1 MSRIW
6 RGPEWNMLLHLGLKM
21 KVKDRRLGVGAKNLG
36 GDCMKRM
43 FWLVV
48 VAVVLSLSSFACPPI
63 HAQEKAITLNLS
75 NFFPPENKISVV
87 MDQWCKEV
95 EKRTNGRVKVTQF
108 PGGTLTP
115 PAQTYVGVVKG
126 VADLGLSFFGYTMGR
141 FPLTEVLDL
150 PLGYKSGYVGAKLAN
165 EYYKKFRPKELDEV
179 KVLFLTTSPPHM
191 LFAKRPIKNL
201 EDLKGLKIR
210 STGTSAKVVQALGG
224 APVAMPMSEAYDA
237 LSKGVVQ
244 GIIGPYE
251 PMKGFKLAEVVS
263 DSTEYGTAY
272 VNANYI
278 IMNKDKWN
286 GLPADIQK
294 IIEKVDEE
302 WIEKMGKLWDE
313 LDKEGKEV
321 FVQKGGKVIVLSKE
335 ENARWAERLRPILD
349 DYVKDMK
356 SKGLPGDEALK
367 FCVDYLKTYQ
377 K

>member
-1 MSRIW
+1 MRK
-6 RGPEWNMLLHLGLKM
+6 MLCVAAVSVAFLSFGL
-21 KVKDRRLGVGAKNLG
+21 
-36 GDCMKRM
+36 
-43 FWLVV
+43 
-48 VAVVLSLSSFACPPI
+48 ACPLA
-63 HAQEKAITLNLS
+63 HAQQKVITLNLS
-75 NFFPPENKISVV
+75 NFFPPENKISVA

-95 EKRTNGRVKVTQF
+95 EKRTNGRLKVTQF

-179 KVLFLTTSPPHM
+179 RVLFLTTSPPHM
-191 LFAKRPIKNL
+191 LFAKRPIRNL

-210 STGTSAKVVQALGG
+210 STGTSSKVVAALGG
-224 APVAMPMSEAYDA
+224 VPVAMPMSEAYDA

-278 IMNKDKWN
+278 IMNKAKWN
-286 GLPADIQK
+286 ELPADIQK
-294 IIEKVDEE
+294 IVENISEE
-302 WIEKMGKLWDE
+302 WIERMGKLWDE
-313 LDKEGKEV
+313 LDKEGKDV
-321 FVQKGGKVIVLSKE
+321 FLQKGGKVVVLSKE
-335 ENARWAERLRPILD
+335 ENARWTERLRPILD

-367 FCVDYLKTYQ
+367 FCVNYLKAHQ

>member
-1 MSRIW
+1 MKKMFYVAAVSVAF
-6 RGPEWNMLLHLGLKM
+6 LSFGL
-21 KVKDRRLGVGAKNLG
+21 
-36 GDCMKRM
+36 
-43 FWLVV
+43 
-48 VAVVLSLSSFACPPI
+48 ACPFA
-63 HAQEKAITLNLS
+63 HAQQKVITLNLS
-75 NFFPPENKISVV
+75 NFFPPENRISVA

-95 EKRTNGRVKVTQF
+95 EKRTNGRLKVTQF

-191 LFAKRPIKNL
+191 LFAKRPVKNL

-210 STGTSAKVVQALGG
+210 STGTSAKVVAALGG
-224 APVAMPMSEAYDA
+224 VPVAMPMSEAYDA

-286 GLPADIQK
+286 GLPADVQK
-294 IIEKVDEE
+294 IVENINEE
-302 WIEKMGKLWDE
+302 WIERMGKLWDE
-313 LDKEGKEV
+313 LDKEGKDV
-321 FVQKGGKVIVLSKE
+321 FLQKGGKVVVLSKE
-335 ENARWAERLRPILD
+335 ENARWTEKLRPILD
-349 DYVKDMK
+349 DYAKDMK

-367 FCVDYLKTYQ
+367 FCVNYLKTYQ

>member
-1 MSRIW
+1 
-6 RGPEWNMLLHLGLKM
+6 
-21 KVKDRRLGVGAKNLG
+21 
-36 GDCMKRM
+36 MKRM
-43 FWLVV
+43 FWV
-48 VAVVLSLSSFACPPI
+48 VAVAVVFMLLGLACPQLY
-63 HAQEKAITLNLS
+63 AQEKAITLNLS
-75 NFFPPENKISVV
+75 NFFPPDNKISIA

-115 PAQTYVGVVKG
+115 PAQTYAGVIKG
-126 VADLGLSFFGYTMGR
+126 IADIGLSFFSYTMGR

-165 EYYKKFRPKELDEV
+165 EYHKKFKPKEFDEV

-191 LFAKRPIKNL
+191 LFAKKPVNNL
-201 EDLKGLKIR
+201 DDLKGLKIR

-263 DSTEYGTAY
+263 HSTEYGSAY
-272 VNANYI
+272 LNTNYVV
-278 IMNKDKWN
+278 MNKDKWN

-294 IIEKVDEE
+294 IIGGIDEE
-302 WIEKMGKLWDE
+302 WIEKMGRLWDE

-321 FVQKGGKVIVLSKE
+321 FIQKGGKVIMLSKE
-335 ENARWAERLRPILD
+335 ENARWSERLRPILD

-367 FCVDYLKTYQ
+367 FCVDFLKTHQ

>member
-1 MSRIW
+1 
-6 RGPEWNMLLHLGLKM
+6 MLPHAGLKM
-21 KVKDRRLGVGAKNLG
+21 KAASLEQKNYG
-36 GDCMKRM
+36 GDRMKRM
-43 FWLVV
+43 FWLLV
-48 VAVVLSLSSFACPPI
+48 VAVMFSLLGLACPPI
-63 HAQEKAITLNLS
+63 YAQEKVITLNLS
-75 NFFPPENKISVV
+75 NFFPPENRISVV

-115 PAQTYVGVVKG
+115 PAQTYVGVTKG
-126 VADLGLSFFGYTMGR
+126 VADLGLSFFSYTIGR

-150 PLGYKSGYVGAKLAN
+150 PLGYKSGYIGAKLAN

-179 KVLFLTTSPPHM
+179 RVLFLTTSPPHM
-191 LFAKRPIKNL
+191 LFAKRPVKNL
-201 EDLKGLKIR
+201 EDLQGLKIR
-210 STGTSAKVVQALGG
+210 STGTSSKVVQALGG
-224 APVAMPMSEAYDA
+224 APVAMPMSDAYDA

-272 VNANYI
+272 LNANYI
-278 IMNKDKWN
+278 VMNKNKWDA
-286 GLPADIQK
+286 LPADIQK
-294 IIEKVDEE
+294 IIEQVDEE

-321 FVQKGGKVIVLSKE
+321 FIQKGGKAIVLSKE

-367 FCVDYLKTYQ
+367 FCVNYLKTYQ

>member
-1 MSRIW
+1 MKGMVW
-6 RGPEWNMLLHLGLKM
+6 VVAMAFMFVLLGL
-21 KVKDRRLGVGAKNLG
+21 D
-36 GDCMKRM
+36 
-43 FWLVV
+43 
-48 VAVVLSLSSFACPPI
+48 SPPI
-63 HAQEKAITLNLS
+63 DAQEKVATLNLS
-75 NFFPPENKISVV
+75 NFFPPENKISVA

-95 EKRTNGRVKVTQF
+95 DKRTNGRVKITQF
-108 PGGTLTP
+108 AGGTLTP
-115 PAQTYVGVVKG
+115 PAQTYAGVIKG
-126 VADLGLSFFGYTMGR
+126 VADLGLSFFSYTMGR

-165 EYYKKFRPKELDEV
+165 EYYKKFKPKELDEV

-191 LFAKRPIKNL
+191 LFAKKPVKNL

-272 VNANYI
+272 VNANYVVI
-278 IMNKDKWN
+278 NKDKWN
-286 GLPADIQK
+286 GLPADLQRV
-294 IIEKVDEE
+294 IEKISEE
-302 WIEKMGKLWDE
+302 WIEKMGRLWDE
-313 LDKEGKEV
+313 LDKEGKDV
-321 FVQKGGKVIVLSKE
+321 FVQKGGKAIVLSKE
-335 ENARWAERLRPILD
+335 ENARWSERLRPILD

-367 FCVDYLKTYQ
+367 FCVDFLKTHQ
-377 K
+377 R

>member
-1 MSRIW
+1 MKGRVWLLAVAIGFFLMS
-6 RGPEWNMLLHLGLKM
+6 L
-21 KVKDRRLGVGAKNLG
+21 
-36 GDCMKRM
+36 
-43 FWLVV
+43 
-48 VAVVLSLSSFACPPI
+48 ACPQI
-63 HAQEKAITLNLS
+63 DAQEKAITLNLS
-75 NFFPPENKISVV
+75 NFFPPDNKISIV

-95 EKRTNGRVKVTQF
+95 DKRTNARVKITQF

-115 PAQTYVGVVKG
+115 PGQTYAGVIKG
-126 VADLGLSFFGYTMGR
+126 VADLGLSFFSYTMGR

-165 EYYKKFRPKELDEV
+165 EYYKKFKPKELDEV

-191 LFAKRPIKNL
+191 LFAKRPVKNL
-201 EDLKGLKIR
+201 DDLKGLKIR

-224 APVAMPMSEAYDA
+224 VPVAMPMSEAYDA

-278 IMNKDKWN
+278 VMNKDKWN
-286 GLPADIQK
+286 ALPADIQK
-294 IIEKVDEE
+294 IIEKIDEE
-302 WIEKMGKLWDE
+302 WIEKMGKLWDD
-313 LDKEGKEV
+313 LDKEGKDV
-321 FVQKGGKVIVLSKE
+321 FIQKGGKAFVLSKE

-356 SKGLPGDEALK
+356 SKGLPSDETLK
-367 FCVDYLKTYQ
+367 FCVDFLKAHQ

>member
-1 MSRIW
+1 
-6 RGPEWNMLLHLGLKM
+6 
-21 KVKDRRLGVGAKNLG
+21 
-36 GDCMKRM
+36 MKRM
-43 FWLVV
+43 FWV
-48 VAVVLSLSSFACPPI
+48 VAVAVVFMLLGLACPQLY
-63 HAQEKAITLNLS
+63 AQEKAITLNLS
-75 NFFPPENKISVV
+75 NFFPPDNKISIA

-115 PAQTYVGVVKG
+115 PAQTYAGVIKG
-126 VADLGLSFFGYTMGR
+126 IADIGLSFFSYTMGR

-165 EYYKKFRPKELDEV
+165 EYHKKFKPKEFDEV

-191 LFAKRPIKNL
+191 LFAKKPVNNL
-201 EDLKGLKIR
+201 DDLKGLKIR

-263 DSTEYGTAY
+263 HSTEYGSAY
-272 VNANYI
+272 LNTNYVV
-278 IMNKDKWN
+278 MNKDKWN

-294 IIEKVDEE
+294 IIGGIDEE
-302 WIEKMGKLWDE
+302 WIEKMGRLWDE

-321 FVQKGGKVIVLSKE
+321 FIQKGGKVIMLSKE
-335 ENARWAERLRPILD
+335 ENARWSERLRPILD
-349 DYVKDMK
+349 EYVKDMK

-367 FCVDYLKTYQ
+367 FCVDFLKTHQ